1 MCHQINVQRKLAANW
16 AVCVVHV
23 AGFQVKLFTSSA
35 AIYYQAAIDWILLTP
50 SYKCKKGHSR
60 HASYMHKGPWR
71 RVCAICKIAQNGHF
85 FPYCLYVLCV
95 TLGSDKNPCKTE
107 VHAHFPQS
115 FPPFKLLSEIKQNN
129 NKKLWYR
136 ISLWQCDHSA
146 QFEVR
151 KKKDVLNLWGPVRG
165 SFTLTG
171 ARRALDLAE
180 VRLPLGRSLQ
190 GLLVLLISGHDRSA
204 PVQPELLSFLFL
216 SPFLPFPYALV
227 PLCSL
232 SSLSPSSLAH
242 IFSSLLSPISL
253 ALSLPLS
260 RLPSFFFFSPSLCL
274 LCCLI
279 EVELRGGCSW
289 RGPPCLVITSLF
301 ITHANGPRG
310 EGNNNKLIE
319 YELQL
324 NRNLQHFI
332 LDRPVLWQMKQCSD

>member
-1 MCHQINVQRKLAANW
+1 MCHQINVRGKLAANW

-23 AGFQVKLFTSSA
+23 AGFQVKLFTSST
-35 AIYYQAAIDWILLTP
+35 AIYYRAAIDCLLLTP

-60 HASYMHKGPWR
+60 HASHMPKGPWR

-85 FPYCLYVLCV
+85 FLYCLYVLCV

-232 SSLSPSSLAH
+232 FLISLLPGPYLLLSFIPHFSSSLPPSLPLA
-242 IFSSLLSPISL
+242 IFFLFLSL
-253 ALSLPLS
+253 ALSALLS
-260 RLPSFFFFSPSLCL
+260 DWGW
-274 LCCLI
+274 
-279 EVELRGGCSW
+279 VTRG
-289 RGPPCLVITSLF
+289 
-301 ITHANGPRG
+301 
-310 EGNNNKLIE
+310 
-319 YELQL
+319 LQL
-324 NRNLQHFI
+324 EGATVPRNYISFYYP
-332 LDRPVLWQMKQCSD
+332 R